1 MVETWHRR
9 SSQVGQERIEG
20 VNVRNGQCKAVDE
33 EKENMT
39 SSTRYRMLRF
49 IVLSQG
55 HYTILGECMDFIIPS
70 NLCSISCCAL
80 LGVRNCLYIFRFQT
94 YYT

>member
-39 SSTRYRMLRF
+39 SSTLYRMLRF
-49 IVLSQG
+49 IVLSG
-55 HYTILGECMDFIIPS
+55 SLDYTRRMYGFHNPKQPLFYFVLRVAGGS
-70 NLCSISCCAL
+70 
-80 LGVRNCLYIFRFQT
+80 
-94 YYT
+94 